1 MLTPTTVTK
10 YSLLADRPMAELTA
24 YIAAPSPEMPFNA
37 KRKAILI
44 IPGGAYWMN
53 SDTEADPIAHYYL
66 SMGFNAFTLR
76 YSTGRG
82 VDSVWPKPLLEASEA
97 MKFIRDHAEE
107 FHIDP
112 DYVFAAGF
120 SAGGHLCAALGS
132 LWDNDE
138 IEKALGME
146 KGYNRPTGTILS
158 YPVISGLDPY
168 AHRGSFNN
176 ILGKARD
183 DEDARKSVSLELL
196 VSEKTV
202 PAFIWATATDSVVPV
217 QNTILYATALADHNI
232 PYELHIYPR
241 GWHGSSTANHIVK
254 FPYTEVS
261 KWMSDSVRWMMMFQK
276 KEA

>member
-1 MLTPTTVTK
+1 
-10 YSLLADRPMAELTA
+10 
-24 YIAAPSPEMPFNA
+24 
-37 KRKAILI
+37 
-44 IPGGAYWMN
+44 
-53 SDTEADPIAHYYL
+53 
-66 SMGFNAFTLR
+66 
-76 YSTGRG
+76 
-82 VDSVWPKPLLEASEA
+82 
-97 MKFIRDHAEE
+97 
-107 FHIDP
+107 
-112 DYVFAAGF
+112 
-120 SAGGHLCAALGS
+120 
-132 LWDNDE
+132 
-138 IEKALGME
+138 ME

-183 DEDARKSVSLELL
+183 DEDARRSVSLELL

-254 FPYTEVS
+254 FPYTEGS